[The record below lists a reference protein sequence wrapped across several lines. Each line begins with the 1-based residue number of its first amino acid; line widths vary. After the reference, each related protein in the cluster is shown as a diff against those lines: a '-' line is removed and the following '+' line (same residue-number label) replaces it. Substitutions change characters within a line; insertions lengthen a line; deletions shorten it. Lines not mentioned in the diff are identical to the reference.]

1 MEKDARRA
9 LQCDSHI
16 PETDGTCTDQ
26 GENEIFNLIM
36 CYVDDVVIAPTLE
49 DHID

>member
-9 LQCDSHI
+9 LQGDSHI

-26 GENEIFNLIM
+26 RENEIWQLDNVLRG
-36 CYVDDVVIAPTLE
+36 
-49 DHID
+49 